1 MAKMASLCSDPC
13 HLVLREARDDR
24 EGTALARDIEA
35 MGDRASQTWPVRALS
50 RAQGN
55 YGSFYSS
62 LQASSFQEELLQ
74 LVQISLSRRGDLPQE
89 FALKLFVCSLTVF

>member
-1 MAKMASLCSDPC
+1 MAEMASPCSEPRN
-13 HLVLREARDDR
+13 LVLRETRDDR

-55 YGSFYSS
+55 YGSFCSS
-62 LQASSFQEELLQ
+62 LQASSFCEELLQ
-74 LVQISLSRRGDLPQE
+74 LV
-89 FALKLFVCSLTVF
+89 